1 MVNYHCASRSIPFPM
16 AIKNS
21 SLNIPGTIN
30 LSLIVKYCPYIY
42 LRVTDSM
49 IIEMIMI
56 MQRVKL

>member
-1 MVNYHCASRSIPFPM
+1 M